1 MPQVVN
7 VESDEVL
14 TGEAIALDVQPVGV
28 LMRALGALIDYGI
41 LVIVYLTWALLVFR
55 LVLSGVL
62 SENAFQIMQITAL
75 VVIFVIVPITVE
87 SLTHGRSLGKLAIG
101 GRIVRADGGAIGFRQ
116 SMIRGLMAVL
126 EIIMTLGGLA
136 FIVAIFTPR
145 AQRLGDLAA
154 GTYCERTRTPK
165 ILETGIAMP
174 PQLYVWSQTA
184 DVSRLPVRLN
194 RRITQFLT
202 NASNISPVSRMRL
215 AAELVAEATP
225 FVSPVPPTDPE
236 TFLLGIVAM
245 RRDREYAALQLQNS
259 QTATLTAGL

>member
-28 LMRALGALIDYGI
+28 LMRALGSLIDYVV
-41 LVIVYLTWALLVFR
+41 LAIVYVGWSLLVFR
-55 LVLSGVL
+55 LALSGAISDNTVKIL
-62 SENAFQIMQITAL
+62 QITAL
-75 VVIFVIVPITVE
+75 VVIFVMIPITVE
-87 SLTHGRSLGKLAIG
+87 TLTRGRSLGKLAIG
-101 GRIVRADGGAIGFRQ
+101 GRIVRVDGGAIGFRQ

-126 EIIMTLGGLA
+126 EIISTLGGLA

-174 PQLYVWSQTA
+174 PQLYAWSETA

-194 RRITQFLT
+194 RRIAQFLT
-202 NASNISPVSRMRL
+202 NAPNIAPASRMRI
-215 AAELVAEATP
+215 AAELVSEATP
-225 FVSPVPPTDPE
+225 FVSPAPQTDPE
-236 TFLLGIVAM
+236 TFLLGIVAV

-259 QTATLTAGL
+259 QTASLTAGV